1 MRKIPFKRHLDR
13 LRQWFSPS
21 RREPVTLE
29 QALPWLVPK
38 VRPRFHYEALALRT
52 GRAWPEFRP
61 LAGLFAVSLAVDTP
75 TGELDVGPED
85 LARWNA
91 DFDRLMQKARSN
103 LLARGGEEGFLKLGP
118 GRFRSSWQD
127 NLDGSRMLLPGILRR
142 LPLAGDPVVVLPSR
156 DTLLVVGSEDP
167 AALRWAL
174 DGAAALLDADPGS
187 LNGCPLRFRNL
198 QWEPFQPAGED
209 PLNPLLQRLG
219 SRRLQ
224 EEYRQPESLAGPAPR
239 LGRQG
244 HHRDPVPGGTGFGRD
259 RPQLHRLV
267 PDHGRSVAAPG
278 RPGAPVLGMGAGAG
292 PGLGALGAAAGP
304 PGRGAG
310 TGGTVPRALP
320 VPGAARP
327 APAGKPPG
335 LTHAGSCFGFVNVGA
350 LPPTLAARRQGGP
363 PSILAMPQGMQV
375 LTSLRVRLIS
385 KSTETGTGWRSI
397 S

>member
-21 RREPVTLE
+21 RREPVTLKE
-29 QALPWLVPK
+29 ALPWLVPK

-174 DGAAALLDADPGS
+174 DGAAALMDADPGS

-224 EEYRQPESLAGPAPR
+224 EEYGSQKALLDRRHGLAGKAITVTPYRVERASGGTARSFTVWSQTMGEAWLPQADQVRLSWEWGREPGRAWVPWERLQARLGEVLEPVGLFPERYRFREQPGPRQLESL
-239 LGRQG
+239 
-244 HHRDPVPGGTGFGRD
+244 
-259 RPQLHRLV
+259 
-267 PDHGRSVAAPG
+267 
-278 RPGAPVLGMGAGAG
+278 
-292 PGLGALGAAAGP
+292 
-304 PGRGAG
+304 
-310 TGGTVPRALP
+310 
-320 VPGAARP
+320 
-327 APAGKPPG
+327 
-335 LTHAGSCFGFVNVGA
+335 
-350 LPPTLAARRQGGP
+350 LA
-363 PSILAMPQGMQV
+363 
-375 LTSLRVRLIS
+375 
-385 KSTETGTGWRSI
+385 
-397 S
+397 